1 MSAKKK
7 QIEERQNEI
16 DKLTNKVD
24 QAVADM
30 YEWIRQK
37 GNVYWEIEKLY
48 SQMIFENRTLGIHV
62 KESLIELAKKKGD
75 LS

>member
-1 MSAKKK
+1 MKNR
-7 QIEERQNEI
+7 EERQKEI

-24 QAVADM
+24 QAISDM

-37 GNVYWEIEKLY
+37 DNIYWEIEKLY
-48 SQMIFENRTLGIHV
+48 RQMIFENRTLGIHV
-62 KESLIELAKKKGD
+62 KKSLTELAEKKGD